1 MHPERKIGEK
11 RQPADLDQSAREV
24 QKFLQGAV
32 HDLRAA
38 LRGVGVTAEIL
49 RNALEGQIEGE
60 TNEAFQRLLAG
71 VSTMNVILAGISSY
85 STALPADYTFRS
97 LPVEAALR
105 SALRILDARI
115 SETGA
120 VVTKQ
125 GALPRVSGDWDRI
138 TELFQHLIGNAIRY
152 RSAEPPRIEIQA
164 QRNQDDWLLSVRDNG
179 IGIDP
184 KHTDM
189 LFVPF
194 RRLHGSEIPGVG
206 LGLAI
211 CKKIVEAHRGKIW
224 VESAA
229 EKGSTFFFTL
239 PGVEG

>member
-1 MHPERKIGEK
+1 MHPERKLDET
-11 RQPADLDQSAREV
+11 RQPADRDQSAREV

-38 LRGVGVTAEIL
+38 LRGIGVTAEIL
-49 RNALEGQIEGE
+49 RNVLEGQIDGE
-60 TNEAFQRLLAG
+60 TDQVFQRLLVGVSRMNETLAG
-71 VSTMNVILAGISSY
+71 VSSY
-85 STALPADYTFRS
+85 STALPADYTFRN
-97 LPVEAALR
+97 LAVEAALR
-105 SALRILDARI
+105 SALHTLDARI

-120 VVTKQ
+120 VVTRQ
-125 GALPRVSGDWDRI
+125 GALPRVSGDWDRV

-184 KHTDM
+184 KHLDM

-194 RRLHGSEIPGVG
+194 RRLHGTEIPGIG

-211 CKKIVEAHRGKIW
+211 CKKIVEAHGGKIW

-229 EKGSTFFFTL
+229 GKGSTFFFTL
-239 PGVEG
+239 PAAEG